1 MSSFA
6 LRGYRS
12 SRQTFFRGYAPQHA
26 PGFRGKMGGLL
37 KVALLGTCAYFFAKK
52 ISPLQRWLPA
62 CPAGFTVKCTLPA
75 GYSASLPCAVN
86 SDPSSGGPTSPVEGA
101 DALKR

>member
-37 KVALLGTCAYFFAKK
+37 KVALFGTCIYFVAKK
-52 ISPLQRWLPA
+52 ISHTNQSPPH
-62 CPAGFTVKCTLPA
+62 
-75 GYSASLPCAVN
+75 ASSN
-86 SDPSSGGPTSPVEGA
+86 SGSQPVQPVSQ
-101 DALKR
+101 